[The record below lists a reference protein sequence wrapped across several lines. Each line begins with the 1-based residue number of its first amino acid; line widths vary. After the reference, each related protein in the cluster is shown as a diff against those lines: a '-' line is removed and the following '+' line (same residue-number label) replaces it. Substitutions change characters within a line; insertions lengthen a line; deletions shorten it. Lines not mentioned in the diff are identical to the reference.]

1 MAGACCKGMPMEQR
15 KQPRLEHYDY
25 TAPGM
30 YFVTICT
37 ENRRNLLSKV
47 CRGDPCGRPPVALLP
62 LGEIAEQ
69 VFEKVEKLYGVEFD
83 CRVIMPNHIHFIV
96 SLSGERAT
104 ARVAPTLGNV
114 VGAYK
119 SIAANEWRKY
129 CQENN
134 ISAGTPWQRNYYEH
148 VIRNEQDL
156 FEVRNYIQ
164 NNPLQ
169 WQLDELY
176 SRQEK

>member
-1 MAGACCKGMPMEQR
+1 MEQR
-15 KQPRLEHYDY
+15 KQPRLVNYDY

-83 CRVIMPNHIHFIV
+83 CHVIMPNHIHFIV
-96 SLSGERAT
+96 CLPGER
-104 ARVAPTLGNV
+104 
-114 VGAYK
+114 
-119 SIAANEWRKY
+119 I
-129 CQENN
+129 
-134 ISAGTPWQRNYYEH
+134 
-148 VIRNEQDL
+148 
-156 FEVRNYIQ
+156 
-164 NNPLQ
+164 NPL
-169 WQLDELY
+169 
-176 SRQEK
+176 RQMTGENIARKIISLPERLGRGTIMSM